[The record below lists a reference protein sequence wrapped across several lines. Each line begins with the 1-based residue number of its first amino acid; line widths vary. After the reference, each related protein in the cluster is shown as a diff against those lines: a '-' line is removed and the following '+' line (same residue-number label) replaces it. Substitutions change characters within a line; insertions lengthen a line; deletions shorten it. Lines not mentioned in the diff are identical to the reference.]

1 MLVGDSGH
9 IPDLH
14 TTLSAGGASHHR
26 VRLRSLRWAGH
37 SSRQWAGH
45 SSRQWAGYG
54 THSLV
59 LLLGHPGKLRRVEP
73 IVGTLSFDEFAVIP
87 LFHDRALLHHEDGVR
102 IANSG
107 ETMRNNE

>member
-1 MLVGDSGH
+1 MWPAIGDHMLVGDSGH

-37 SSRQWAGH
+37 SSRRWAGD
-45 SSRQWAGYG
+45 GP
-54 THSLV
+54 HSLV
-59 LLLGHPGKLRRVEP
+59 LLLGHPGELRHVEP